1 MSYNIKMQIPI
12 LWNNT
17 CYVYNVPEGI
27 DPILSKKHLYIAALG
42 YAMARSSGLSE
53 MDALNNGEKMAF
65 EAFYHGITYNE
76 DTQKTLHTRGK
87 TKIPGA

>member
-1 MSYNIKMQIPI
+1 MQIPI

-17 CYVYNVPEGI
+17 CYVYNVPGGI

-53 MDALNNGEKMAF
+53 MEALNNGEKMAF
-65 EAFYHGITYNE
+65 EAYYHGITYGE
-76 DTQKTLHTRGK
+76 GTQTTPDTRGK
-87 TKIPGA
+87 RRTPGA